1 MKRTKEKINA
11 FQGAITFVNFHSPKL
26 AEDQNLLYSYAAW
39 EPKIIVK
46 NKNKNTSSSPAHTFL
61 FLHTGSGG
69 EDLDDLESC
78 WYVFFWSPKTLK
90 CKRVELTAKHVQWI
104 SVYPLYRHPH
114 QQEPAVSDFISKHMY
129 RLLREIFPCK
139 TQDHILLLK
148 KNKSHFQVHR
158 WENQMW
164 ILDWEACKHDS
175 RMRPQWLHATNVHS
189 LYRDVPRIW
198 LLFFL
203 HLKLMVAVKLCSPG
217 RSQNCKSVGLGNDIV
232 HGEKQ
237 YSTDRNL
244 KCTSLSPPSRMF
256 FTTAACAAGSR
267 SS

>member
-1 MKRTKEKINA
+1 MFFFGAQRRSNA
-11 FQGAITFVNFHSPKL
+11 NVSSWQRNMSNESP
-26 AEDQNLLYSYAAW
+26 YTHYTVTRIS
-39 EPKIIVK
+39 K
-46 NKNKNTSSSPAHTFL
+46 N
-61 FLHTGSGG
+61 G
-69 EDLDDLESC
+69 
-78 WYVFFWSPKTLK
+78 W
-90 CKRVELTAKHVQWI
+90 
-104 SVYPLYRHPH
+104 
-114 QQEPAVSDFISKHMY
+114 VSDFISKHMY
-129 RLLREIFPCK
+129 RLLRVIFPCK